1 MKEELTRPEK
11 GLIWS
16 AFVFA
21 LIAALMVVIPWLA
34 TAAFARRSP
43 NPELGGAAF
52 GMTFG
57 LMMMA
62 FGAFS
67 WIGSLIMLVVNA
79 IANRRALK
87 TGIGVTTCIL
97 DVGVLV
103 YTGFMVS
110 VIAGDLMK

>member
-1 MKEELTRPEK
+1 MKQEMTKPEK

-21 LIAALMVVIPWLA
+21 LIAALMVVLPWLA
-34 TAAFARRSP
+34 TAAFAHRSA

-67 WIGSLIMLVVNA
+67 WFSSLIMLTVNA
-79 IANRRALK
+79 ISNRRAFQ
-87 TGIGVTTCIL
+87 TGIGITTCIL
-97 DVGVLV
+97 DVGVLL
-103 YTGFMVS
+103 YAGFLVS
-110 VIAGDLMK
+110 TIAGDLMK